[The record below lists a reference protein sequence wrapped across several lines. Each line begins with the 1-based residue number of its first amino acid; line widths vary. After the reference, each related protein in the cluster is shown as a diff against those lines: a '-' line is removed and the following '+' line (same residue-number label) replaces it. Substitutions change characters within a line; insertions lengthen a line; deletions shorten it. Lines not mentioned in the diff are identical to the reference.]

1 MAFLP
6 NLILSVCIFTII
18 CASSP
23 FLFIKINRMKTYPDL
38 KSSVDRAGCTQA
50 ICIICHPL
58 VNLQQAG
65 WEVILF
71 FQCGLVDV
79 EGRLLHYLA
88 LGSLL
93 FMFLW
98 LVRLLRTQLLAS
110 EASLELIAP
119 FLCSQL
125 HSSPSSSGSS
135 SSSSTSLS
143 TSLRSSRSTC
153 GEENIFDKTSSWCIR
168 GCCSVFP
175 WTLFSPCPWT
185 QTCRPCAGW
194 GKPRRCAELAGP
206 AAVYWRRHNPRRA

>member
-1 MAFLP
+1 MKSINTKSVWFVPQPPCCCANYTFTVCRYGWQCRWHFFL
-6 NLILSVCIFTII
+6 ISFWVGIFTII

-23 FLFIKINRMKTYPDL
+23 FLFIKINRMQTYPDL

-50 ICIICHPL
+50 ICIICQTW

-65 WEVILF
+65 WEVIFF

-79 EGRLLHYLA
+79 EGGLLHYLA

-153 GEENIFDKTSSWCIR
+153 GEENTFNKTSSWC
-168 GCCSVFP
+168 
-175 WTLFSPCPWT
+175 
-185 QTCRPCAGW
+185 
-194 GKPRRCAELAGP
+194 RCDC
-206 AAVYWRRHNPRRA
+206 